1 MSKKKLSAIAEF
13 KAEAE
18 ECGKTYAELQAE
30 ETLRQQALEIEQ
42 ERRRRKQAKA
52 VAVAKQKKG

>member
-13 KAEAE
+13 KAKAE
-18 ECGKTYAELQAE
+18 ECGKTYAELQVE

-42 ERRRRKQAKA
+42 ERRRRKQEKA
-52 VAVAKQKKG
+52 VAVAQQKKG

>member
-1 MSKKKLSAIAEF
+1 MNKKKLSAIAEF

-18 ECGKTYAELQAE
+18 EYGKPYAELQVE

-52 VAVAKQKKG
+52 VAVAKQ